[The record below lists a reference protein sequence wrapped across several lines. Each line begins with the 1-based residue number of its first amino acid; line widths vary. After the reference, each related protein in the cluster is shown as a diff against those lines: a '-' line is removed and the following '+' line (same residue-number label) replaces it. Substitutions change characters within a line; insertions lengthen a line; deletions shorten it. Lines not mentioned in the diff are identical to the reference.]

1 MVDQDPACIPS
12 TSGIHST
19 PPCGSLCTFK
29 LSWGGGGGV
38 AINVRPVNYAAS
50 VFVCKSNK
58 LWTLVLPTFT
68 AVGVHQ
74 VENKY
79 VTLTLLNDLN
89 YWVKE

>member
-1 MVDQDPACIPS
+1 MGFIQRHLVAISAP
-12 TSGIHST
+12 
-19 PPCGSLCTFK
+19 LEK
-29 LSWGGGGGV
+29 KKV

-79 VTLTLLNDLN
+79 VTLTLLNDLI